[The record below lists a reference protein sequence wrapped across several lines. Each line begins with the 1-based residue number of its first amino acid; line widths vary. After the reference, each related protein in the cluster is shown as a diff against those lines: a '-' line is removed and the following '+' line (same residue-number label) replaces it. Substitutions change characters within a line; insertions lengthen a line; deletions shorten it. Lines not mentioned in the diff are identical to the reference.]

1 MKLKGKKVIVQDNNI
16 EKALRKFKKQVNESG
31 ILQEVQKRTAYTKPS
46 VARKIAKNQKKLR
59 WKKFLKSQELP
70 KKYF

>member
-1 MKLKGKKVIVQDNNI
+1 MKLKGKKVLVQDDNI

-31 ILQEVQKRTAYTKPS
+31 ILQELQDRSCYTKPS
-46 VARKIAKNQKKLR
+46 VTKKLR
-59 WKKFLKSQELP
+59 KNQAKLRWQRFIKNQQLP